1 MEEKMKKISKILIVE
16 DDALTALAIKSDL
29 LRMKYGNVDI
39 ANSYEEAICLIKA
52 IKYDLLLLDID
63 LNNGHTGID
72 IANKK
77 MVLNK
82 IPFIYLTYHTEE
94 PTIGNMLK
102 THPKGYLSKPLKYE
116 ELKVAVAIALGYKKE
131 TIDIGNNFN
140 YNKESQNLYLED
152 KYIKLSKNEKS
163 LLERLIEENGAV
175 VPLNILEFEIWGNE
189 DISKNA
195 LRMLIR
201 SLRTKLKPKKI
212 ENVLAEGYKIE
223 LPK

>member
-1 MEEKMKKISKILIVE
+1 
-16 DDALTALAIKSDL
+16 
-29 LRMKYGNVDI
+29 
-39 ANSYEEAICLIKA
+39 
-52 IKYDLLLLDID
+52 
-63 LNNGHTGID
+63 
-72 IANKK
+72 
-77 MVLNK
+77 
-82 IPFIYLTYHTEE
+82 
-94 PTIGNMLK
+94 LK
-102 THPKGYLSKPLKYE
+102 
-116 ELKVAVAIALGYKKE
+116 
-131 TIDIGNNFN
+131 
-140 YNKESQNLYLED
+140 D